1 MNKIKSYIFVA
12 VQLVCIIYLAYSG
25 KIIPADIILF
35 IVFIAL
41 CIPAVWAILM
51 MKNSINIFPDV
62 RNNAKLLSRGIYKY
76 IRHPMYFSVL
86 SVCLLWLID
95 TYTFVRLIF
104 WIVLLIDMILKMNF
118 EEKKLSESFDDYKE
132 YCSRT
137 YRLIPYIY

>member
-12 VQLVCIIYLAYSG
+12 LQLVCIIYLAYSG
-25 KIIPADIILF
+25 KIIPSDTLLF

-51 MKNSINIFPDV
+51 MKSSINILPDV
-62 RNNAKLLSRGIYKY
+62 RNDAKLLSRGIYKY

-95 TYTFVRLIF
+95 TFTFVRLIF

-118 EEKKLSESFDDYKE
+118 EEEKLTEAFDNYEDYR
-132 YCSRT
+132 SRT
-137 YRLIPYIY
+137 SRLIPYIY